1 MALGKGL
8 SSLIPTKTIRGMIHH
23 ETGSNG
29 DVQRIWQIPTS
40 EIAPNSHQPR
50 THFSHQELEELVL
63 SIKEHGILQPLLVR
77 ERADGG
83 YELIAGERRLR
94 AAVIAGLATVPAL
107 VRAATDQ
114 QKLEIALIEN
124 IQREDLNPLEEA
136 FAFARLV
143 EEFGMSQQD
152 VADKVGKSRSAVANT
167 IRLLELP
174 DPIKKALMDGQLG
187 MGKARAILSLKSE
200 KEQLAMFASMMGER
214 VTVRDVE
221 RAVEMKGAGSRKGS
235 VRRDPNLLAQEE
247 LLEERLGT
255 KVRISQKGERGII
268 TIEYH
273 SREELRRLIKELV

>member
-50 THFSHQELEELVL
+50 QHFSHQELGELVQ

-114 QKLEIALIEN
+114 EKLEIALIEN

-136 FAFARLV
+136 FAYARLV

-152 VADKVGKSRSAVANT
+152 VADKVGKSRPAVANT

-221 RAVEMKGAGSRKGS
+221 RAVELKGAMSRKGS

-255 KVRISQKGERGII
+255 KVRITQKGERGII

-273 SREELRRLIKELV
+273 SREELKRLIKELA

>member
-29 DVQRIWQIPTS
+29 DIQRIWQIPTS
-40 EIAPNSHQPR
+40 EITPNSHQPR
-50 THFSHQELEELVL
+50 KHFSHQELEELVL

-94 AAVIAGLATVPAL
+94 AAVIAGIATVPAL

-152 VADKVGKSRSAVANT
+152 VADKVGKSRPAVANT

-221 RAVEMKGAGSRKGS
+221 RAVEMKGAVSRKGS

-255 KVRISQKGERGII
+255 KVRITQKGERGII

-273 SREELRRLIKELV
+273 SREELKRLIKELV

>member
-50 THFSHQELEELVL
+50 KHFSHQELEELVL
-63 SIKEHGILQPLLVR
+63 SIKEHGILQPILVR

-143 EEFGMSQQD
+143 EEFGMTQQA
-152 VADKVGKSRSAVANT
+152 VADKVGKSRPAVANT

-200 KEQLAMFASMMGER
+200 KEQIALFKSMMGER

-221 RAVEMKGAGSRKGS
+221 RAVEMKGAVSRKGS
-235 VRRDPNLLAQEE
+235 VRRDPNLHAQEE

-255 KVRISQKGERGII
+255 KVRITQKGERGII
-268 TIEYH
+268 TIEYY
-273 SREELRRLIKELV
+273 SKDELKRIIKEFV